1 MSRGKLTGIGST
13 VVAVITALAVWWL
26 NDGPGASEEPPP
38 VPETS
43 ATAEAEPAP
52 TLTPT
57 PSPTEAEPTASDAPS
72 PSYSPTTSPTTQ
84 APDDMPATDPD
95 SGLPYVALGDL
106 PPEAAQTVDLIDAGG
121 PFPYDKDGSTFGN
134 YEGLLPDRPDG
145 YYSEYTVE
153 TPGSDDRGAR
163 RIVAGSEGELYWTED
178 HYESFER
185 IWR

>member
-1 MSRGKLTGIGST
+1 MSRAKLTGIGST

-26 NDGPGASEEPPP
+26 NDGPGASDEPPP
-38 VPETS
+38 ASETS
-43 ATAEAEPAP
+43 ATAEAEPTP
-52 TLTPT
+52 TPTPTPT
-57 PSPTEAEPTASDAPS
+57 PSP
-72 PSYSPTTSPTTQ
+72 TQ

>member
-38 VPETS
+38 APETS
-43 ATAEAEPAP
+43 ATAEAEPTP
-52 TLTPT
+52 TSTPT
-57 PSPTEAEPTASDAPS
+57 PTPTEDPTGATGSDTPS
-72 PSYSPTTSPTTQ
+72 PSYSQTTQ

-106 PPEAAQTVDLIDAGG
+106 PPEAAQTVDLIDSGG

>member
-38 VPETS
+38 APETS
-43 ATAEAEPAP
+43 ATAEAEPTP
-52 TLTPT
+52 TPTPT
-57 PSPTEAEPTASDAPS
+57 PSTGEEPTASSIPSESPS
-72 PSYSPTTSPTTQ
+72 PSYTETTQ

-95 SGLPYVALGDL
+95 SGLPYVALDDL

-134 YEGLLPDRPDG
+134 YEGLLPDRHDG

>member
-1 MSRGKLTGIGST
+1 MSRAKLTGIGST

-26 NDGPGASEEPPP
+26 NGGPGASDEPPP
-38 VPETS
+38 ASETS
-43 ATAEAEPAP
+43 ATAEAEPTP
-52 TLTPT
+52 TPTPTPT
-57 PSPTEAEPTASDAPS
+57 PSP
-72 PSYSPTTSPTTQ
+72 TQ

-95 SGLPYVALGDL
+95 SGLSYVALGDL

-121 PFPYDKDGSTFGN
+121 PFPYEKDGSTFGN

-163 RIVAGSEGELYWTED
+163 RIVAGSQGELYWTED

>member
-1 MSRGKLTGIGST
+1 MSRGKLTGITSS

-26 NDGPGASEEPPP
+26 NDGTGASDEPPP
-38 VPETS
+38 VSPSS
-43 ATAEAEPAP
+43 AY
-52 TLTPT
+52 
-57 PSPTEAEPTASDAPS
+57 TEATP
-72 PSYSPTTSPTTQ
+72 
-84 APDDMPATDPD
+84 APDDVPATDPD

-106 PPEAAQTVDLIDAGG
+106 PPEAARTVDLIDAGG

-134 YEGLLPDRPDG
+134 YEGILPDRYDG
-145 YYSEYTVE
+145 YDSEYTVE

-163 RIVAGSEGELYWTED
+163 RIVAGSEGELFWTED